1 MVYGEMSEVKLFV
14 MFPRVFEVDRGE
26 AFTSVQ
32 RLMLYPRETDTL
44 SERTRPAKV
53 RSLQTD
59 ACPHV
64 NDLTG
69 NVYPTHVNEIQ
80 EAATGCHV
88 CAQSLTLIRENKP
101 LEGVRVNA

>member
-14 MFPRVFEVDRGE
+14 MFPRFFKVDRGE
-26 AFTSVQ
+26 AFTPVQ
-32 RLMLYPRETDTL
+32 RLVLYPHEIDTL
-44 SERTRPAKV
+44 SELTSPAKV
-53 RSLQTD
+53 RPLQTD
-59 ACPHV
+59 ACPDV

-69 NVYPTHVNEIQ
+69 NVCPTHVNEIQ

-88 CAQSLTLIRENKP
+88 CAQSLTLIRENNP